1 MPPLHVVMAAPE
13 CVPFA
18 KVGGLGDVMGALPRA
33 LEKLGVSVSVVIP
46 RHRVIDLAK
55 FGFESCPIPGTGSV
69 PVGFENVPYDVHCGK
84 LPGSSVNV
92 FLLGNDR
99 FFDRP
104 GVYFDPATGHG
115 YWDEGDRWVFFQR
128 AVMEFFKNSSPA
140 PDILHCHDHQTAL
153 LPAYLNKFYRSE
165 HSFPRTRSIFT
176 IHNMGYQGH
185 FPREMM
191 VRAGFHDS
199 EFYYTSPFEFYGLMN
214 FMKIGISFADLITT
228 VSPTYAREI
237 QERYEFG
244 VGLEGLLRER
254 SQHLIGILN
263 GIDMQV
269 WNPATDPLIAARYST
284 KDLSPKLKN
293 KKAVLEKFGLNKA
306 RLDWPLLAMISR
318 IDVQKGFDLLTGI
331 FDYLLSK
338 DLHFVLLG
346 SGNKDIEGH
355 LRWLI
360 EQHPGKAGM
369 RLEFDNNTA
378 HLIEA
383 GADMFLMPSRYEPCG
398 LNQMY
403 SLRYGT
409 VPIVRSTGGLADTV
423 QEFNPENRRGNGFIF
438 AGYDPEHFK
447 AAIDRALSIWP
458 RNREWKR
465 IMLNGMQ
472 QDFSWTQS
480 AKKYLSAY
488 QRVMQRF

>member
-1 MPPLHVVMAAPE
+1 
-13 CVPFA
+13 
-18 KVGGLGDVMGALPRA
+18 
-33 LEKLGVSVSVVIP
+33 
-46 RHRVIDLAK
+46 
-55 FGFESCPIPGTGSV
+55 
-69 PVGFENVPYDVHCGK
+69 
-84 LPGSSVNV
+84 
-92 FLLGNDR
+92 
-99 FFDRP
+99 
-104 GVYFDPATGHG
+104 
-115 YWDEGDRWVFFQR
+115 
-128 AVMEFFKNSSPA
+128 
-140 PDILHCHDHQTAL
+140 
-153 LPAYLNKFYRSE
+153 
-165 HSFPRTRSIFT
+165 
-176 IHNMGYQGH
+176 MGYQGH
-185 FPREMM
+185 FSRETM
-191 VRAGFHDS
+191 VRAGFHES
-199 EFYYTSPFEFYGLMN
+199 EFYYPSPFEFYGLMN

-254 SQHLIGILN
+254 SQDLIGILN
-263 GIDMQV
+263 GIDNQI
-269 WNPATDPLIAARYST
+269 WNPVRDPMIAARYST
-284 KDLSPKLKN
+284 KDLSPKVEN
-293 KKAVLEKFGLNKA
+293 KKAVLKKFGLDTS
-306 RLDWPLLAMISR
+306 RPDWPLLAMISR
-318 IDVQKGFDLLTGI
+318 IDVQKGFDLLAGI

-338 DLHFVLLG
+338 DLQFVLLG

-369 RLEFDNNTA
+369 RLEFDNHTA

-383 GADMFLMPSRYEPCG
+383 GADIFLMPSRYEPCG

-423 QEFNPENRRGNGFIF
+423 TEYNPETRRGNGFVF
-438 AGYDPEHFK
+438 AGYDAEHFK

-480 AKKYLSAY
+480 AKKYLVAY
-488 QRVMQRF
+488 QRVMSRG